1 VASRSLTRFGR
12 ASMVAVAVT
21 LFATQTAAAASPR
34 VLATVSN
41 PYAGCTIGS
50 GPPDWDTV
58 NYLNAEV
65 EPMVAVNPANHR
77 NLIGVVQQDRWND
90 GGAHGLVAMWSK
102 DGGQSFHVVPLPFSS
117 CAPGGL
123 NYERASDPWVSIG
136 PDGTAYAVSIS
147 FDENTTRGALG
158 AATSTDGGKTWGN
171 LTEIVTPDGLFDDK
185 ESVTAD
191 PNIPGTAYLVWD
203 RGPYFDS
210 WPVPS
215 FISKTTDFGVTW
227 SAPQQITPTNNNTAD
242 LGNVL
247 VIDPNTG
254 TLYDFMDRFYKQS
267 GKAKYLVIKSTDGGD
282 TWSDPVVIAQDLG
295 VQTTDPHPGG
305 PDIRD
310 GWEIISAAIDPN
322 TGRLYAVWQDARFT
336 NGNLNQ
342 VLISTSTNGN
352 KWSSPFVVSRTIGEA
367 AFTGTVAVNKSGQV
381 AVTYYDFRKFD
392 PDKPGLPTSY
402 WMRIAPAG
410 GTNFGPD
417 INVAGAPFNMLKA
430 PDAGGRF
437 LGDYEGLAARG
448 NKFVALY
455 CVATGQAGNKTDC
468 YVSQVKP

>member
-1 VASRSLTRFGR
+1 MASNSLTKVAR
-12 ASMVAVAVT
+12 AATVAGLVV
-21 LFATQTAAAASPR
+21 LFATQTAAAATPR

-50 GPPDWDTV
+50 GPPDWETQVYV
-58 NYLNAEV
+58 NGEV
-65 EPMVAVNPANHR
+65 EPMVAVNPANRR
-77 NLIGVVQQDRWND
+77 NVIGVVQQDRWND

-102 DGGQSFHVVPLPFSS
+102 DGGQTFHVVPLPFSS

-136 PDGTAYAVSIS
+136 PDGTAYTVSIS
-147 FDENTTRGALG
+147 FDENTTRGAIG
-158 AATSTDGGKTWGN
+158 AATSTDGGKSWGN
-171 LTEIVTPDGLFDDK
+171 LVELATPDGFFDDK

-191 PNIPGTAYLVWD
+191 PTIPGTAYLLWD
-203 RGPYFDS
+203 RLPYFGD
-210 WPVPS
+210 WPGPAMM
-215 FISKTTDFGVTW
+215 SKTTDFGVTW
-227 SAPQQITPTNNNTAD
+227 SDPVEITPPSTKTAT

-247 VIDPNTG
+247 LVDPNNG
-254 TLYDFMDRFYKQS
+254 TLYDFFDHFAQNS
-267 GKAKYLVIKSTDGGD
+267 DKAKYMVIKSTDGGD
-282 TWSDPVVIAQDLG
+282 TWSSPTLIAQDFG
-295 VQTTDPHPGG
+295 IQTVDPHHGG

-322 TGRLYAVWQDARFT
+322 TGRLYAVWQDARYT
-336 NGNLNQ
+336 NGSLNQ
-342 VLISTSTNGN
+342 VLISSSANGN
-352 KWSSPFVVSRTIGEA
+352 NWTHPFVVSRTIGQA
-367 AFTGTVAVNKSGQV
+367 AFTGTVAVNGAGQV
-381 AVTYYDFRKFD
+381 GVTYYDFRKFD
-392 PDKPGLPTSY
+392 PSKPGLPTSY
-402 WMRIAPAG
+402 WMRISPAG

-455 CVATGQAGNKTDC
+455 CVATNRAHNRSDC
-468 YVSQVKP
+468 YVAQVKP